1 MRRAVIISAGMVLF
15 VILCLHL
22 TESLGRKDAIP
33 DRAFEPVAWRTGD
46 RRVRGAM
53 VEDLEH
59 RQLLIGATKLEVLE
73 LLGPPTA
80 SDTAGHALA
89 YTVDI
94 GLRTGPWG
102 LGGTWLFCT
111 TVVFDTLSGTVTEVH
126 TRD

>member
-1 MRRAVIISAGMVLF
+1 
-15 VILCLHL
+15 
-22 TESLGRKDAIP
+22 
-33 DRAFEPVAWRTGD
+33 
-46 RRVRGAM
+46 M

-94 GLRTGPWG
+94 GLRTGTWG
-102 LGGTWLFCT
+102 LGGTWLFYT